1 MDDPSSVFHGRVPM
15 PVIMIAQMECI
26 LYTKV
31 LRPVH
36 KKLLDQLN
44 FLVKENKKEY
54 WLTIYLTAFI
64 LLHSCAMISRRDW
77 ETARQY
83 NLKVG
88 LLPACGEHNMY
99 TVFLF
104 LLLPPLLILGST
116 GRVCQP
122 RKHFQAPERR
132 QRNSSSLSLPEQ
144 GGASVSAI
152 LRCGRPSGTF
162 QGRGSG

>member
-1 MDDPSSVFHGRVPM
+1 VDDPSSVFHGRVPM

-54 WLTIYLTAFI
+54 WLTLYLTIFI

-83 NLKVG
+83 NLKVS
-88 LLPACGEHNMY
+88 LLPTCGEHN
-99 TVFLF
+99 
-104 LLLPPLLILGST
+104 I
-116 GRVCQP
+116 
-122 RKHFQAPERR
+122 
-132 QRNSSSLSLPEQ
+132 
-144 GGASVSAI
+144 
-152 LRCGRPSGTF
+152 
-162 QGRGSG
+162 